1 MEMDE
6 LKLILTSGFTKRI
19 VTKIIAKAI
28 KKKTGYDIDIELN
41 EITMEMVG
49 QKVRLHVDVKAEMH
63 GDDLLD
69 LVKSKDLI

>member
-1 MEMDE
+1 MDE

>member
-1 MEMDE
+1 MDE

-49 QKVRLHVDVKAEMH
+49 LKVRLHVDVKAEMH
-63 GDDLLD
+63 GDDLLA